1 MTNLWG
7 KTYTKTDL
15 LRRVGDISQ
24 LASAQPFELVDG
36 NERGS
41 RAVLLRNAAG
51 LEATVVTER
60 GMALTQ
66 VSFQGVPLAFISPTG
81 SVHPSYYEPR
91 GLGWL
96 RTFPG
101 GFLTPCGLTQV
112 GSPGEDNGEELGLHG
127 RVAHIPARSVS
138 FGGKWG
144 DGGTE
149 HRFGGEEHRSDDYVV
164 WVKGSMHET
173 RVFGENL
180 VLTRCVWMKLNEPRL
195 WIEDRVE
202 NCGFE
207 PVPHMFLQHFNLGFP
222 LVDAT
227 TRLLLPEHTT
237 TPRDEDARAGM
248 DHYHEFSDPVS
259 GYREQVFYHDL
270 QPDPDG
276 MVTVKLV
283 NPAFEHGRGLEVAF
297 HYRRE
302 AYPVLVQWKMMGE
315 GMYVIG
321 IEPANCHAG
330 GRAHERQL
338 GTLQMLAPGEMRIYN
353 IEIEFN

>member
-1 MTNLWG
+1 MITLWG

-24 LASAQPFELVDG
+24 IASAQAFELTDG
-36 NERGS
+36 SERGS

-60 GMALTQ
+60 GMALTH
-66 VSFQGVPLAFISPTG
+66 VTYRGVPLAMISPTG
-81 SVHPSYYEPR
+81 SVHPAYYEPR

-112 GSPGEDNGEELGLHG
+112 GSPGEDHGEELGQHG
-127 RVAHIPARSVS
+127 RVAHIPARNVS
-138 FGGKWG
+138 FGGKW
-144 DGGTE
+144 E
-149 HRFGGEEHRSDDYVV
+149 DDEYII

-173 RVFGENL
+173 RFFGENL
-180 VLTRCVWMKLNEPRL
+180 VLTRVVSMKLGELHL

-202 NCGFE
+202 NCSFE
-207 PVPHMFLQHFNLGFP
+207 PAPHMFLQHFNLGFP

-227 TRLLLPEHTT
+227 TRLVLPEHVT
-237 TPRDEDARAGM
+237 TPRDDEARAGM
-248 DHYHEFSDPVS
+248 DHYTEFNDPVS

-270 QPDPDG
+270 QPNAEG

-283 NPAFEHGRGLEVAF
+283 NPAFDQGRGLGVAF
-297 HYRRE
+297 HYMRDE
-302 AYPVLVQWKMMGE
+302 YPILAQWKMMGE
-315 GMYVIG
+315 GLYVVG
-321 IEPANCHAG
+321 IEPANCHVG
-330 GRAHERQL
+330 GRAHEREL
-338 GTLQMLAPGEMRIYN
+338 GTLQVLAPHEVRTYK
-353 IEIEFN
+353 IEVEFALGG

>member
-1 MTNLWG
+1 MIHLWG

-24 LASAQPFELVDG
+24 LAAAQPFELTDG

-60 GMALTQ
+60 GMALTH
-66 VSFQGVPLAFISPTG
+66 VSFQGVPLALISPTG

-112 GSPGEDNGEELGLHG
+112 GSPSEENGEELGLHG
-127 RVAHIPARSVS
+127 RVAHIPARNVS
-138 FGGKWG
+138 FGGKWEQ
-144 DGGTE
+144 DN
-149 HRFGGEEHRSDDYVV
+149 YII

-180 VLTRCVWMKLNEPRL
+180 VLTRVISMKLDEPRL

-207 PVPHMFLQHFNLGFP
+207 PAAHMFLQHFNLGFP
-222 LVDAT
+222 LVDAA
-227 TRLLLPEHTT
+227 TRLLLPEHIT
-237 TPRDEDARAGM
+237 TPRDDEARAGM
-248 DHYHEFSDPVS
+248 DHYTEFNEPVA
-259 GYREQVFYHDL
+259 GYREQVFFHDL
-270 QPDPDG
+270 RPDAEG
-276 MVTVKLV
+276 MITVKLV
-283 NPAFEHGRGLEVAF
+283 NPAFENSRGVGVAF

-302 AYPVLVQWKMMGE
+302 AYPILAQWKMMGE
-315 GMYVIG
+315 GLYVVG
-321 IEPANCHAG
+321 LEPANCHVS
-330 GRAHERQL
+330 GRAREREL
-338 GTLQMLAPGEMRIYN
+338 GTLQVLAPQEVRTYN
-353 IEIEFN
+353 IEVSFSIPASLEG